1 MAISKSYPDDCSFH
15 WNEIVNVGI
24 LLRYCRA
31 LSKTLLSVKMLAPF
45 NFWNELDVIACRRFY
60 TWSLLRHVRKGGLC
74 RSWIA
79 LCSSSQVTASNESSG
94 DRQRNV
100 ENVKSPRLSQLSS
113 RVRHPSDR
121 GRCVVMMGL
130 VCSLQSIPAFTGGA
144 SNVLDKLGRAFGP
157 PYQAVR
163 RGWITAYSL
172 SWHSSKTTNAKS
184 SSWIDVNGEKGRRP
198 GSFRSRNIGL
208 DRFFDTQRQHER
220 SAAREQW
227 IRRSALPNRF
237 QSSEGSWSR
246 DIEVPK
252 IDYRHLNLPPIQKNL
267 YKENPS
273 VTNRSEEPCVNVHAT
288 YGPMKCLNQIIVL
301 KVASGGL
308 FILFRH
314 HPNSGQAHEEITKWF
329 THNEITLKGKSFPRP
344 IFEFSEAGFS
354 PTVIEKLKIACFQKP
369 TVIQSISW
377 PIALTG
383 HDMIS
388 IARTGSGKTLAY
400 TLPGIVHMQNQQQ
413 PENVQG
419 PAVLI
424 LAPTRELVQQI
435 SSMTVNFHS
444 KVACAY
450 GGSGRDQQARAIRAG
465 ADILVAAPGRLLD
478 FLITGTLN
486 LNRCTYLVLD
496 EADRMLDMGFEPQIR
511 KIVSM
516 IRPDRQTLMFSATW
530 PKEVRTLAKDF
541 LTDPV
546 FVNVGSLKLAAN
558 NNIKQLQHCKTLIFV
573 GMKRTA
579 DWLTRL
585 VRKQGYPALSLHGDK
600 SQTER
605 NFVMNGIVSDVSDIK
620 YVINF
625 DCPRNVEDYIHRI
638 GRTARHDKTGTS
650 YTLCTFNDAPMADNL
665 INVLKGAK
673 QTVPSD
679 LLELANNRRPA
690 KSFRGEC
697 DKLLFTIP
705 YL

>member
-1 MAISKSYPDDCSFH
+1 MSS
-15 WNEIVNVGI
+15 
-24 LLRYCRA
+24 
-31 LSKTLLSVKMLAPF
+31 LAGDSIHG
-45 NFWNELDVIACRRFY
+45 L
-60 TWSLLRHVRKGGLC
+60 LLRHVRKGGLC

-113 RVRHPSDR
+113 R
-121 GRCVVMMGL
+121 
-130 VCSLQSIPAFTGGA
+130 
-144 SNVLDKLGRAFGP
+144 
-157 PYQAVR
+157 
-163 RGWITAYSL
+163 
-172 SWHSSKTTNAKS
+172 TTNAKS

-198 GSFRSRNIGL
+198 
-208 DRFFDTQRQHER
+208 
-220 SAAREQW
+220 AREQW

-273 VTNRSEEPCVNVHAT
+273 VTNRSE
-288 YGPMKCLNQIIVL
+288 
-301 KVASGGL
+301 
-308 FILFRH
+308 
-314 HPNSGQAHEEITKWF
+314 EEITKWF

-558 NNIKQLQHCKTLIFV
+558 NNIKQLVAVVEENQKEEKLLEFLGRTSNEQHCKTLIFV

-605 NFVMNGIVSDVSDIK
+605 NFVMNDFKNGECSILIATDVAARGLDVSDIK

-690 KSFRGEC
+690 KSFRG
-697 DKLLFTIP
+697 KF
-705 YL
+705 